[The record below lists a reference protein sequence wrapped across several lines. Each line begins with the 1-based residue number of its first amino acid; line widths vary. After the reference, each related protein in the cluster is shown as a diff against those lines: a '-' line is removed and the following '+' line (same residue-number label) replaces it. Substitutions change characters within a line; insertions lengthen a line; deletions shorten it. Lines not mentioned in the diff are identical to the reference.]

1 MRCWPGLLRT
11 TIAERTAR
19 FPEYA
24 EILKGQLC
32 AVTHTY
38 CLQYV
43 SPTSFQKE
51 CVNPKL
57 NLHTSD
63 AVIAASP
70 ALALDIMN
78 SFYPMQTPCL
88 VAFASAWRLALAT
101 QEPRQGAHKCF
112 DVTSTVLVAGTTS
125 TAFLSLLPRL
135 PVQLYYWSV
144 RTNPIAPFIS
154 IGQDTPRS
162 KKVSAIV

>member
-63 AVIAASP
+63 AAIAASP

-78 SFYPMQTPCL
+78 SCYSPNKACFEGFLLIFYRITHVFQDLPS
-88 VAFASAWRLALAT
+88 SAWVPK
-101 QEPRQGAHKCF
+101 PRYLPLCSRICLRQPRY
-112 DVTSTVLVAGTTS
+112 
-125 TAFLSLLPRL
+125 LSLG
-135 PVQLYYWSV
+135 
-144 RTNPIAPFIS
+144 T
-154 IGQDTPRS
+154 
-162 KKVSAIV
+162 